1 DEGTLDT
8 IFRPPVE
15 GVNELVSP
23 LATLVTENLIS
34 LTANVQETPGNFVDE
49 NGYDE
54 GSFTERALSLTLLP
68 QDSLL
73 SLSLA
78 SATVRADAAVDAAI
92 TVTPAEVET
101 GETLTTDGTGYSP
114 ESEVTV
120 TYTDVD
126 GNEIGSETVT
136 TDADGN
142 FTTDFVVPDG
152 TPPGTL
158 TVTAVEGD
166 NSATDTTEVVD
177 SDAADAT
184 DDAQADSTDDAQAD
198 ATDDSTADATDDS
211 TADASDDAQA
221 DASDDA
227 QADADQNAN
236 ASASAAA
243 SANADDDSNAS
254 AQAAAQ
260 AAAQADASSDESAAA
275 DASAEAAAQAAAEE
289 DASSDASADVSS
301 DANAS
306 AQAAANAAADADN
319 SAETNADSSAAAE
332 GNAAAAADA
341 AAIADASTDASAN
354 ASASSQGEEGE
365 LVATIKYAKI
375 VRGTGVTQEV
385 YGSGFEPGESVTATV
400 HSTPFELEAV
410 TANESGD
417 VTFTFDVGSDFELGD
432 HNVTLVGATS
442 GEAPAANTHTDFTVV
457 DDTGSATATG
467 ASGTA
472 DATGTGGADSGDN
485 GWLPNTGS
493 AIGPGVLIGAL
504 LLILLGSGLALVS
517 RRRRGQQH

>member
-54 GSFTERALSLTLLP
+54 GSFTERALSLPLLP

-78 SATVRADAAVDAAI
+78 SATVRADEAVDAVS
-92 TVTPAEVET
+92 TGTRAEVET
-101 GETLTTDGTGYSP
+101 GETITTDGTGYSP
-114 ESEVTV
+114 ESEVTG

-184 DDAQADSTDDAQAD
+184 SDSTADATDDATDDSTAD

-211 TADASDDAQA
+211 TADASDDSTADATDDAQA

-275 DASAEAAAQAAAEE
+275 DASAEA
-289 DASSDASADVSS
+289 
-301 DANAS
+301 
-306 AQAAANAAADADN
+306 
-319 SAETNADSSAAAE
+319 
-332 GNAAAAADA
+332 
-341 AAIADASTDASAN
+341 
-354 ASASSQGEEGE
+354 
-365 LVATIKYAKI
+365 
-375 VRGTGVTQEV
+375 
-385 YGSGFEPGESVTATV
+385 
-400 HSTPFELEAV
+400 
-410 TANESGD
+410 
-417 VTFTFDVGSDFELGD
+417 
-432 HNVTLVGATS
+432 
-442 GEAPAANTHTDFTVV
+442 
-457 DDTGSATATG
+457 
-467 ASGTA
+467 
-472 DATGTGGADSGDN
+472 
-485 GWLPNTGS
+485 
-493 AIGPGVLIGAL
+493 
-504 LLILLGSGLALVS
+504 
-517 RRRRGQQH
+517 

>member
-78 SATVRADAAVDAAI
+78 SATVRADAAVDTAI

-101 GETLTTDGTGYSP
+101 GETITTDGTGYTP

-184 DDAQADSTDDAQAD
+184 DD
-198 ATDDSTADATDDS
+198 STADATDDS
-211 TADASDDAQA
+211 TADASDDSTADATDESTANATDDAQA

-319 SAETNADSSAAAE
+319 SSDSNADASSAAEA
-332 GNAAAAADA
+332 NAAAAADA
-341 AAIADASTDASAN
+341 AAIADASTDASANAAAN

-375 VRGTGVTQEV
+375 VRDTGVTQEV
-385 YGSGFEPGESVTATV
+385 YGSGFESGESVTATV

-432 HNVTLVGATS
+432 HNVTLVGATA
-442 GEAPAANTHTDFTVV
+442 GEVPAANTHTDFTVV

-472 DATGTGGADSGDN
+472 DATG
-485 GWLPNTGS
+485 
-493 AIGPGVLIGAL
+493 
-504 LLILLGSGLALVS
+504 
-517 RRRRGQQH
+517 